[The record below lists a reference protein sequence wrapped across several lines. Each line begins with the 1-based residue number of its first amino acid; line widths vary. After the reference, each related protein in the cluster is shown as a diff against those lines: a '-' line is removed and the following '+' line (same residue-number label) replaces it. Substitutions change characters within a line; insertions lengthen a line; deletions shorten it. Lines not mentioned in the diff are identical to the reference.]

1 MAARSTQV
9 KASSSVIHGKTWRTV
24 RELPKNSLYLIGN
37 NPMFDW
43 QDLYFFTVL
52 ARTQSLSAAAR
63 ELQVEHATVGRR
75 LDALEKSL
83 GLRLVDRL
91 PRSRPLTEDGRA
103 LARIAGAMAG
113 ISTEIAQMSR
123 LASIEVAGTVRV
135 SAPPSMAIH
144 CIAPR
149 ISALREQ
156 HPKLNVV
163 LLPSLSLAS
172 LDKGEAD
179 IALRTLRP
187 EEEALVRRKIGAVRF
202 ALYGSE
208 AFKARPAEQW
218 TFIGYDEGRD
228 QLPQQQW
235 LHQIRR
241 HRPVVFCAGDIPSQ
255 QMAARFG
262 VGAVVLPTLVGD
274 NDPALQR
281 LPVDSEAPV
290 RDIWLTAYPDLRRS
304 PSVKAVMDFLVECV
318 QQEPLL
324 RY

>member
-1 MAARSTQV
+1 M
-9 KASSSVIHGKTWRTV
+9 HGKTMSAV
-24 RELPKNSLYLIGN
+24 RELPKYSPPPFGN

-52 ARTQSLSAAAR
+52 ARTSSLSAAAR

-75 LDALEKSL
+75 IDALEKAL
-83 GLRLVDRL
+83 GLRLVERL

-103 LARIAGAMAG
+103 LARLTRSMAD
-113 ISTEIAQMSR
+113 ITADMKQLSR
-123 LASIEVAGTVRV
+123 VASIDIAGTVKV
-135 SAPPSMAIH
+135 SAPPSMAVY

-149 ISALREQ
+149 IATLRQE

-163 LLPSLSLAS
+163 LLPSLSMAA

-179 IALRTLRP
+179 IALRTVRP
-187 EEEALVRRKIGAVRF
+187 DEDALVRRKIGAVRF
-202 ALYGSE
+202 ALYANAE
-208 AFKARPAEQW
+208 FAQRPTEHW
-218 TFIGYDEGRD
+218 GFIAYDQTRD
-228 QLPQQQW
+228 HLPQQSW

-241 HRPVVFCAGDIPSQ
+241 NRPVVFSASDLASQ

-262 VGAVVLPTLVGD
+262 VGAVVLPTIVGD

-281 LPVDSEAPV
+281 LSVDSEAPV
-290 RDIWLTAYPDLRRS
+290 RDIWLTVYPDLRRS
-304 PSVKAVMDFLVECV
+304 PSVKAVMEFLVDCV
-318 QQEPLL
+318 QQEPRL

>member
-1 MAARSTQV
+1 
-9 KASSSVIHGKTWRTV
+9 
-24 RELPKNSLYLIGN
+24 
-37 NPMFDW
+37 MFDW

-91 PRSRPLTEDGRA
+91 PRSRPLTADGRA

-241 HRPVVFCAGDIPSQ
+241 HRPVVFSAGDIPSQ